1 MLCKPDVT
9 KLIYNNTKD
18 FMVHTGLA
26 CIKIYT
32 YIKVRRLESINAKL
46 ELLLLEEG
54 LEQH

>member
-32 YIKVRRLESINAKL
+32 YIKVRRLEGINAKL